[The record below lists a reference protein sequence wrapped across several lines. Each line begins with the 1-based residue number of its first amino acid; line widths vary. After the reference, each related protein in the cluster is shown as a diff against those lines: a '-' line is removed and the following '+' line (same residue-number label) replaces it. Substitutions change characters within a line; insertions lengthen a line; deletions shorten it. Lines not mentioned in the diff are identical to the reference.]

1 MPGPNYADE
10 PREWIAI
17 VGATLID
24 GNGGAPVKDSVVL
37 VHGDRI
43 AAVGRGTS
51 VELPDGARRID
62 ARGKCLTPGFIDT
75 NVCLSGVFIE
85 QGPNGFAYEGTP
97 LQTKNYSNYDLTLE
111 GAQMQ
116 LKFGVTTVRNSYGAL
131 IPLKQVRDAI
141 ARGDVVGPRLL
152 VAGNIVG
159 WGGPYTVSFEWIKE
173 SLISPAEE
181 HFNDFIAQ
189 GTGEEL
195 LEMYPEELRAAIN
208 AYLDKGPDF
217 IKYGGTTHIWYPI
230 FICFSD
236 RAQRILAEE
245 THKRGLSIETHA
257 TSPEGL
263 FMAIRAGID
272 LIQHPESLA
281 ERPISDE
288 IVNEIRARGITC
300 SVIANEITGEEY
312 RLHQQRM
319 AEKDLSDAKPKPE
332 RFSLRRVPPRSSSYA
347 ERRRE
352 KQFGRTSVEMRR
364 HNASKL
370 IKAGCYVTVGSDNWM
385 YFAPS
390 AGRVVG
396 FELNVPDSRLCQEP
410 GIGTLM
416 GIEGLVELGMTPAQA
431 IVAVTRHA
439 ARAARL
445 EKSVGT
451 IEKGKLADMLLLDAD
466 PLADISNIRRQSLVM
481 KGGLVVDTAALPT
494 KPIFFKRSATES
506 DFS

>member
-1 MPGPNYADE
+1 MSAPVRTAEVQDS
-10 PREWIAI
+10 IAI
-17 VGATLID
+17 AGATLID
-24 GNGGAPVKDSVVL
+24 GNGGPPVPDSVV
-37 VHGDRI
+37 VIKGESI
-43 AAVGRGTS
+43 VAVGRRDS
-51 VELPDGARRID
+51 IELPAGSRRIE
-62 ARGKCLTPGFIDT
+62 AAGKFMTPGFIDT

-97 LQTKNYSNYDLTLE
+97 LETSNYSNYDLTLE

-131 IPLKQVRDAI
+131 IPLIKVRDAI
-141 ARGDVVGPRLL
+141 ARGEVTGPRLL

-159 WGGPYTVSFEWIKE
+159 WGGPYTVSFEWIRE
-173 SLISPAEE
+173 STISPAEE

-195 LEMYPEELRAAIN
+195 LEMYPEELRVAIN

-236 RAQRILAEE
+236 RAQRILVEE

-263 FMAIRAGID
+263 YMAIQAGID

-281 ERPISDE
+281 ERPMSDE
-288 IVNEIRARGITC
+288 LVDEILARGITC
-300 SVIANEITGEEY
+300 SVIANQITGEEW

-319 AEKDLSDAKPKPE
+319 VDAEATAAKPKPE
-332 RFSLRRVPPRSSSYA
+332 RFGLRRLPPRPSSYG
-347 ERRRE
+347 ERRRD

-364 HNASKL
+364 HNAIKL

-390 AGRVVG
+390 AGRVTG
-396 FELNVPDSRLCQEP
+396 FEINVPDSRLCAEP

-431 IVAVTRHA
+431 IVAVTRNA

-445 EKSVGT
+445 EKSIGT
-451 IEKGKLADMLLLDAD
+451 IEKGKLADILLLDDD
-466 PLADISNIRRQSLVM
+466 PIAHIANIRRQHLVM
-481 KGGLVVDTAALPT
+481 KGGAVIDTSALPT
-494 KPIFFKRSATES
+494 KPVYFKRTAT
-506 DFS
+506 DT